1 MAATMTQA
9 PSVPSSS
16 NAHQRLGGHVNEII
30 IVTLILAISVALLC
44 YRGLFQLELG
54 GLDEAHNIMDGI
66 FFHDLYTDWPFTSIV
81 QYTYD
86 YYKQYPALGFLFW
99 PPFFPAVEGI
109 IFKLFGI
116 SLTSAQLTI
125 YLFTLILAVTFYWLA
140 RTRMAA
146 APALCGTL
154 ILITTPGLYPYMN
167 TTMREVPTIAM
178 MTLVLLIYLRIS
190 RATAMPAKILPWQS
204 LALMASLALYTKQPA
219 FIMFPGILA
228 DLLVNRRHLLTQQA
242 VWLSALTFTLL
253 TLPLVIF
260 TLKFGHANI
269 QQSVGTGTSL
279 IMSHYEGLQRWSMDS
294 WLYYPQ
300 ALPEIFSPVLLA
312 LLAISGFFCIRSPRF
327 AAENILLI
335 TWIIGFYLIFSY
347 FDNKY
352 VRFTLL
358 VCVPITL
365 LAMNGTLHML
375 HELPKVSTRLALIF
389 LAVVA
394 ASGWQ
399 LQGLKIQTM
408 RGTSA
413 ISESV
418 DLAHLDGNI
427 AYWGKFRQAFVY
439 HFRQADEDRKHFIL
453 QADDLFTKA
462 DNLEA
467 MLKSYRIRIILIET
481 DNLSD
486 QEKNIASALTS
497 LPDIKHL
504 STGEF
509 WSGFNHNNISLYKY
523 DGALAEKMAPIELSS
538 TLIKSD

>member
-1 MAATMTQA
+1 
-9 PSVPSSS
+9 
-16 NAHQRLGGHVNEII
+16 
-30 IVTLILAISVALLC
+30 
-44 YRGLFQLELG
+44 
-54 GLDEAHNIMDGI
+54 
-66 FFHDLYTDWPFTSIV
+66 
-81 QYTYD
+81 
-86 YYKQYPALGFLFW
+86 
-99 PPFFPAVEGI
+99 
-109 IFKLFGI
+109 
-116 SLTSAQLTI
+116 
-125 YLFTLILAVTFYWLA
+125 
-140 RTRMAA
+140 
-146 APALCGTL
+146 
-154 ILITTPGLYPYMN
+154 
-167 TTMREVPTIAM
+167 
-178 MTLVLLIYLRIS
+178 
-190 RATAMPAKILPWQS
+190 
-204 LALMASLALYTKQPA
+204 
-219 FIMFPGILA
+219 
-228 DLLVNRRHLLTQQA
+228 RRHLLTQQA

-413 ISESV
+413 ISES
-418 DLAHLDGNI
+418 
-427 AYWGKFRQAFVY
+427 
-439 HFRQADEDRKHFIL
+439 
-453 QADDLFTKA
+453 
-462 DNLEA
+462 
-467 MLKSYRIRIILIET
+467 
-481 DNLSD
+481 
-486 QEKNIASALTS
+486 
-497 LPDIKHL
+497 
-504 STGEF
+504 
-509 WSGFNHNNISLYKY
+509 
-523 DGALAEKMAPIELSS
+523 
-538 TLIKSD
+538 

>member
-1 MAATMTQA
+1 MAAIMTQA
-9 PSVPSSS
+9 TSFPSSS
-16 NAHQRLGGHVNEII
+16 NARQRLSRRFNEII
-30 IVTLILAISVALLC
+30 IVTLILAIAVALLC

-66 FFHDLYTDWPFTSIV
+66 FFHDLYTDWPFTNIV

-99 PPFFPAVEGI
+99 PPFYPAVEGI

-125 YLFTLILAVTFYWLA
+125 CLFALVLAVSFYWLA
-140 RTRMAA
+140 RTRLSA

-178 MTLVLLIYLRIS
+178 MALVLLIYLRIS
-190 RATAMPAKILPWQS
+190 RATAKPAKILPWQS
-204 LALMASLALYTKQPA
+204 LGLLASLALYTKQPA
-219 FIMFPGILA
+219 FIMFPGVLA
-228 DLLVNRRHLLTQQA
+228 DLLVNRRHLLTQKA
-242 VWLSALTFTLL
+242 VWLSALTFSVL

-279 IMSHYEGLQRWSMDS
+279 IMSHYEGLQRWSIDS
-294 WLYYPQ
+294 WLYYPK
-300 ALPEIFSPVLLA
+300 ALSEIFSPALLA
-312 LLAISGFFCIRSPRF
+312 LFAVSGYFCIRSPRF
-327 AAENILLI
+327 AAENILFI
-335 TWIIGFYLIFSY
+335 AWIIGFYLIFSY

-358 VCVPITL
+358 VCVPVTM
-365 LAMNGTLHML
+365 LAMNATSHML
-375 HELPKVSTRLALIF
+375 QNPPNISKKIALIF

-399 LQGLKIQTM
+399 LQGLNIQTM

-427 AYWGKFRQAFVY
+427 AYWGNFRQAFVY
-439 HFRQADEDRKHFIL
+439 HFRQADKDRKHFIL
-453 QADDLFTKA
+453 QADDILNTA
-462 DNLEA
+462 DSLET
-467 MLKSYRIRIILIET
+467 MLKRYRIRIILVET
-481 DNLSD
+481 DNVPD
-486 QEKNIASALTS
+486 QEKNIAAALSA
-497 LPDIKHL
+497 LPDIKHI
-504 STGEF
+504 STSEF
-509 WSGFNHNNISLYKY
+509 WSGFNYNNISIYRY
-523 DGALAEKMAPIELSS
+523 EGELAEKMAAIELSS
-538 TLIKSD
+538 NLIKSD